1 MKKQCYEN
9 RVWKSKS
16 WNGSKLE
23 KLKNTNI
30 KRVFQES
37 LKQSGL
43 LEEEEGKKKQKIRDK
58 MLNIEKRIN
67 VDVVNA

>member
-1 MKKQCYEN
+1 
-9 RVWKSKS
+9 
-16 WNGSKLE
+16 
-23 KLKNTNI
+23 
-30 KRVFQES
+30 VFQES

>member
-1 MKKQCYEN
+1 M
-9 RVWKSKS
+9 
-16 WNGSKLE
+16 
-23 KLKNTNI
+23 
-30 KRVFQES
+30 FQES